1 MTEIITTHDIAFD
14 HSDLDD
20 HDGPTES
27 LTATT
32 TSAPDA
38 KIEFHVQ
45 MRDWT
50 LHDMEMLI
58 VEAAAQQIVGRVG
71 RPNDLSKQIEA
82 RVRELLVAKADERLA
97 LVTAEIIDQPVTP
110 AFGDKKPVTMREMIG
125 LYGREYLTQKVGS
138 DGKPST
144 DTYGRHTQTRMAYL
158 VQSAMDMKFKRE
170 IEAAT
175 NAAISEVQKMIRD
188 QHIKL
193 LSAEKARVR
202 AAIDKEIDVK

>member
-1 MTEIITTHDIAFD
+1 MPEIITTHDIAFD
-14 HSDLDD
+14 RSDLDD
-20 HDGPTES
+20 LDSPRES
-27 LTATT
+27 LAATT
-32 TSAPDA
+32 TTQPDA

-50 LHDMEMLI
+50 LRDMEMLI
-58 VEAAAQQIVGRVG
+58 VEAAAQQIVGRVD

-82 RVRELLVAKADERLA
+82 RVRELLVAKADERLE
-97 LVTAEIIDQPVTP
+97 LVTTEIIDQPVTP
-110 AFGDKKPVTMREMIG
+110 TFGDKKPVTMREMIG

-158 VQSAMDMKFKRE
+158 IQVALDMKFKRE

-175 NAAISEVQKMIRD
+175 SAAISEIQSLIREE
-188 QHIKL
+188 HKSL
-193 LSAEKARVR
+193 LNAEKARFR
-202 AAIDKEIDVK
+202 NAISKEVAPK

>member
-1 MTEIITTHDIAFD
+1 MTNIIDSNDIFD
-14 HSDLDD
+14 ISDDD
-20 HDGPTES
+20 DGPKES

-32 TSAPDA
+32 TSEPDA

-50 LHDMEMLI
+50 LRDMEILI
-58 VEAAAQQIVGRVG
+58 VEAAAKQIVGRVN

-125 LYGREYLTQKVGS
+125 LYGRKYLTQTVGR
-138 DGKPST
+138 DGAPSSSHYDAKT
-144 DTYGRHTQTRMAYL
+144 TRMAYL
-158 VQSAMDMKFKRE
+158 VERALDTKFKRE

-175 NAAISEVQKMIRD
+175 NAAISEIQKMIRE
-188 QHIKL
+188 QHLKL

-202 AAIDKEIDVK
+202 AAIDKEVDVK